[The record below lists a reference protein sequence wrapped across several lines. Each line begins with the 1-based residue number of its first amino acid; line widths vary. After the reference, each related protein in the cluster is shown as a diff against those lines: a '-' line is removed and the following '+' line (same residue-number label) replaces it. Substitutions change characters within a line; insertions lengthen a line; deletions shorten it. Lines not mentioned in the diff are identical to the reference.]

1 VSIKLKK
8 PSEIFKKEENISVDN
23 VIEEVVQKKEL
34 ATFSDAFE
42 SFKNN
47 LNKIESISNFSN
59 VLDDYKIN
67 VDKIN
72 YLSKNVEDIRI
83 EIQNLLKKE
92 DLNNAMMSQLLIV
105 EQSIRDVQNK
115 VKGINEKNLNDIRSD
130 ISNLT
135 DNLNEFVEFEAPKYK
150 NLIIDSEFRISSKYN
165 KLEEN
170 TNQTI
175 TNIEKTIN
183 KKFIE
188 IGDTL
193 NSINDESLNEIIQD
207 FRLLEFTFKEIKEKF
222 LNIKIL

>member
-1 VSIKLKK
+1 MSKKLKK

-135 DNLNEFVEFEAPKYK
+135 DNLNEFV
-150 NLIIDSEFRISSKYN
+150 
-165 KLEEN
+165 
-170 TNQTI
+170 
-175 TNIEKTIN
+175 
-183 KKFIE
+183 
-188 IGDTL
+188 
-193 NSINDESLNEIIQD
+193 
-207 FRLLEFTFKEIKEKF
+207 
-222 LNIKIL
+222 

>member
-1 VSIKLKK
+1 M
-8 PSEIFKKEENISVDN
+8 
-23 VIEEVVQKKEL
+23 QKKEL

-105 EQSIRDVQNK
+105 EQSIHDVQNK

-135 DNLNEFVEFEAPKYK
+135 DNLNEFVEFED
-150 NLIIDSEFRISSKYN
+150 LVEF
-165 KLEEN
+165 
-170 TNQTI
+170 
-175 TNIEKTIN
+175 
-183 KKFIE
+183 
-188 IGDTL
+188 
-193 NSINDESLNEIIQD
+193 
-207 FRLLEFTFKEIKEKF
+207 EKF
-222 LNIKIL
+222 EDFQEY